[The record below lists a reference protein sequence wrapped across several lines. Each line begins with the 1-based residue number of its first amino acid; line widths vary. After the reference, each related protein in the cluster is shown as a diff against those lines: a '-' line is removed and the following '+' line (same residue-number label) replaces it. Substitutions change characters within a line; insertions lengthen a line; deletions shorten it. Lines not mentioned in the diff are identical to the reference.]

1 MVRKTTKMGFGRYLH
16 EAIMKSYIMKLWYYS
31 RQTHPT
37 YLDLDMTSVPIMEL
51 SQYQLLAP
59 TIHVLDSALRPNQGI
74 LLFSADK
81 EPDRIDPSKFC
92 EFVDPC
98 DLVPSAISL
107 IRPNALEV
115 PSDLNEN

>member
-37 YLDLDMTSVPIMEL
+37 YLDLDMTSVPIMEW
-51 SQYQLLAP
+51 SQYQRVAP
-59 TIHVLDSALRPNQGI
+59 TIHVLDSALQPNQGI
-74 LLFSADK
+74 QLFCADK